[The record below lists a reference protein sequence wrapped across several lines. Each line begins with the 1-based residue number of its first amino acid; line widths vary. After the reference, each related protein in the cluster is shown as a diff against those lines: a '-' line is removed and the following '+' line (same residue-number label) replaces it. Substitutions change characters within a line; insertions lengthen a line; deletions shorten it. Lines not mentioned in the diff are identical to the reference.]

1 MDKELN
7 YIETYNFRP
16 YLMQGEKKLYEAR
29 PVIQK
34 KFSKY
39 NLVGY
44 IVSLIVLS
52 YILFMLLVMND
63 YISIGVPIVIIFII
77 IIICSLFYTLFFKN
91 KKISDDFYCLT
102 NIIDLKYE
110 YRKKKLICGYLK
122 NYATIKIHSV
132 VGECGD
138 LTFEIKISES
148 VRQGSSN
155 IFSLMSNPNP
165 NNMPVITFE
174 SIKDPI
180 SVKNIVIQA
189 KSLLENVEE
198 IDD

>member
-16 YLMQGEKKLYEAR
+16 HLMQGEKILYEAR

-39 NLVGY
+39 SLVGY

-77 IIICSLFYTLFFKN
+77 IIIRV
-91 KKISDDFYCLT
+91 
-102 NIIDLKYE
+102 LKYE
-110 YRKKKLICGYLK
+110 YRKQKLICGYLK